1 MMDFQDLN
9 KQWERV
15 CDYLI
20 SQDGADESRIIAFFA
35 RLHPQAMSRG
45 FLMLTADT
53 DFMKQWIE
61 RYYLT
66 KIKDALKQ
74 LYGVD
79 FSIMIEVDTSLLQ
92 SQSQPQEPLSK
103 PEETPR
109 QMPQQI
115 QEAPP
120 ASTQAQSTATPQPS
134 ERKLGEE
141 GKQALSSL
149 KGDGSNTPA
158 SLPDDPTVLSKKS
171 MPEPERKEQSS
182 LKKMNSPTSQLTFE
196 NFVIGDSNH
205 MAYSM
210 SLDVAERP
218 GETALNPLF
227 IYGKSGL
234 GKTHLLRAIQNY
246 IDETEPSL
254 TTVYVDSADLL
265 NDFTEASIAHDREK
279 SSFKNFK
286 TRYQQ
291 ADILLIDDIQSLQG
305 KRQTLEIV
313 FEVFNKLI
321 GWGKQ
326 VVLSADRAP
335 KNIDID
341 ERYQSRFSQGGIVD
355 IQPPSVET
363 KLGII
368 KSFINQYRVNEEK
381 QGLQIPEEVQLFIA
395 ENSGSNIRELK
406 GAITKVIYHMEF
418 FEQPNPNVDDIRII
432 LDSFFTPVISH
443 TLTVEDIQKEVE
455 SFFKISHKDLVGP
468 SRAKE
473 IVQPRQIAIY
483 LCRQMTDLP
492 FNTIA
497 KRFNRD
503 HSTAMHSVDVM
514 EKLMRED
521 RGIQEEVETLKHII
535 RDL

>member
-1 MMDFQDLN
+1 MVDFQNLN
-9 KQWERV
+9 EEWSRV
-15 CDYLI
+15 CSSITSREEVDA
-20 SQDGADESRIIAFFA
+20 SQIIAFFS
-35 RLHPQAMSRG
+35 RLRPQAMSEG
-45 FLMLTADT
+45 FLMLTAEN

-61 RYYLT
+61 RHYLSL
-66 KIKDALKQ
+66 IKNALKE
-74 LYGVD
+74 LYQVD
-79 FSIMIEVDTSLLQ
+79 FTVLIEVDPTMSAPVSQNTTTNSPEKSAAQQNAFPSSGNKVQEKPIPSANSASNNDGSLSQLQ
-92 SQSQPQEPLSK
+92 RGNPLQDDDPK
-103 PEETPR
+103 VL
-109 QMPQQI
+109 
-115 QEAPP
+115 
-120 ASTQAQSTATPQPS
+120 S
-134 ERKLGEE
+134 ERK
-141 GKQALSSL
+141 
-149 KGDGSNTPA
+149 NTPIDQHFKE
-158 SLPDDPTVLSKKS
+158 SMQKNTMFGGTINPTA
-171 MPEPERKEQSS
+171 
-182 LKKMNSPTSQLTFE
+182 QLTFE
-196 NFVIGDSNH
+196 NFVIGDSNR

-210 SLDVAERP
+210 AVDVAENP
-218 GETALNPLF
+218 GRTALNPLF

-246 IDETEPSL
+246 IDETSPL
-254 TTVYVDSADLL
+254 MTTVYVDSADLL
-265 NDFTEASIAHDREK
+265 NDFTEASIAHDKEK

-368 KSFINQYRVNEEK
+368 KSFINQYRINDDK
-381 QGLQIPEEVQLFIA
+381 PNLQIPESVQLYIA

-418 FEQPNPNVDDIRII
+418 FHQPNPGVEDVRMV
-432 LDSFFTPVISH
+432 LESFFTPALSH

-455 SFFKISHKDLVGP
+455 SFFKISHKDLIGP

-514 EKLMRED
+514 EKLIRED

-535 RDL
+535 REL